1 MGKKTVIFIVAVTL
15 IVLIAGWYVLQNVM
29 TNYNVDED
37 ASQPQQLELAH
48 VADSKMGYCYSTST

>member
-37 ASQPQQLELAH
+37 AFQPHQWELTH
-48 VADSKMGYCYSTST
+48 LADSKTGE